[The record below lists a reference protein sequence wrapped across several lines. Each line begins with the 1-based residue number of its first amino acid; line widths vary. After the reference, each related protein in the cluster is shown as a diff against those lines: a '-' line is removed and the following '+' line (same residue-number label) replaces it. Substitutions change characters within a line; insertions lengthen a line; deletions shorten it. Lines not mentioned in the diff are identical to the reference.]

1 MRYPAVVLPAERYF
15 ADTAAKMSPCRTYT
29 RCSGSGGLLKE
40 RKIKKRSAFY
50 FNSELLHPIGFQL
63 DIQLLKIRIKMIF
76 T

>member
-1 MRYPAVVLPAERYF
+1 MRSPAVVLPAEQYF

-29 RCSGSGGLLKE
+29 RCSSSGGLLKE
-40 RKIKKRSAFY
+40 SKIKKRSAY
-50 FNSELLHPIGFQL
+50 NFNSELFHSIGFQL